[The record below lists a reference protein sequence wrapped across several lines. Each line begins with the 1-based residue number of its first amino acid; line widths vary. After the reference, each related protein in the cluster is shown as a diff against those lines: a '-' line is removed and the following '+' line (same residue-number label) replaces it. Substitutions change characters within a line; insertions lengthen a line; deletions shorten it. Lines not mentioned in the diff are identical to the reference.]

1 MLKLRER
8 CVNTNAEFWDKISI
22 KYSKKS
28 VPSQDIYKEK
38 LDRTQKLF
46 NQESVVMEFGCGT
59 GTTSLI
65 HSSHVKNIVAYDYS
79 RGMINIANQKKREQ
93 NVNNVSFEVRSVE
106 DIPFQTEAYD
116 VIMAHSVLHLTQN
129 NEQILEN
136 VYRALKPGG
145 FFVSSSGCI
154 KEMNFMI
161 RGIIPV
167 LESMGKAP
175 KITPFTAN
183 ELIELHKKSGLKVY
197 DSWNYKKGELFL
209 IAQK

>member
-1 MLKLRER
+1 M
-8 CVNTNAEFWDKISI
+8 NTNAEFWDKISI

-38 LDRTQKLF
+38 LVRTQKLF

-65 HSSHVKNIVAYDYS
+65 HSSYVKNIVAYDYS

-145 FFVSSSGCI
+145 FCI
-154 KEMNFMI
+154 
-161 RGIIPV
+161 
-167 LESMGKAP
+167 
-175 KITPFTAN
+175 
-183 ELIELHKKSGLKVY
+183 
-197 DSWNYKKGELFL
+197 
-209 IAQK
+209 